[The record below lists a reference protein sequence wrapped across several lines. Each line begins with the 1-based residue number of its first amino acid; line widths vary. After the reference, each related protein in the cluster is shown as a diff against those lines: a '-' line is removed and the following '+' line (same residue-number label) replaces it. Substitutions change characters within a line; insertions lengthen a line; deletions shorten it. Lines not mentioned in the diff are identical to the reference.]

1 MSTMR
6 PLAYVTDQ
14 RGRAGRYCV
23 SGEVAAELPAP
34 AAPLPGSPFEAQ
46 ERPDGLH
53 IVDTRTGHSFGIMA
67 TPAIAETQLK
77 ALRRISL

>member
-1 MSTMR
+1 M
-6 PLAYVTDQ
+6 Q
-14 RGRAGRYCV
+14 
-23 SGEVAAELPAP
+23 LPAP